1 MHYSEEDKIKINDN
15 FNYLFTYDKNDI
27 LLEKKILRNERKK
40 YFRIQ
45 CEYCKREF
53 DVRSDYKIKKC
64 KYCCNCYENSFAH
77 YLEIELKLN
86 INDVWDFEL
95 NNKNPYLIYKS
106 THDKIWIK
114 CSKHGSYI
122 SDPGHF
128 KGDNKR
134 KGTRCPKCANELIGI
149 DKKFTYEYIKEY
161 IESFGYKILSKKYNG
176 INDYIIL
183 QCPFE
188 HEPYKA
194 TFHNFKNHNRRC
206 PHCDISK
213 GELIIMN
220 WLKEHNIE
228 YIYEKTFD
236 DLLGISGGKLSYD
249 FYLPKHNLLI
259 EYQGEYHDGSVSN
272 QTKEQFERQQEHDR
286 RKRIYAI
293 KNNIKLLEI
302 WYWDFDSIEEILKEV
317 LQEDECKKCN
327 PNDNAIFPPFG
338 EEWN

>member
-161 IESFGYKILSKKYNG
+161 IPDFDVIEFYENLEKAEGYVLVRSNERIDHVIGELYDVDERIKESYYKLKCFELLLFFSITNFSKNNSLSLSKSQIEIVESVKNDLISNLDSKITIDELSSKYG
-176 INDYIIL
+176 
-183 QCPFE
+183 
-188 HEPYKA
+188 
-194 TFHNFKNHNRRC
+194 
-206 PHCDISK
+206 ISK
-213 GELIIMN
+213 TS
-220 WLKEHNIE
+220 LKNCFKEVYGKPIFKWRKE
-228 YIYEKTFD
+228 Y
-236 DLLGISGGKLSYD
+236 KLDYACR
-249 FYLPKHNLLI
+249 LI
-259 EYQGEYHDGSVSN
+259 EEDDYSISEISKIVGYASPSKFGQAFKEYVGCTPS
-272 QTKEQFERQQEHDR
+272 E
-286 RKRIYAI
+286 Y
-293 KNNIKLLEI
+293 KN
-302 WYWDFDSIEEILKEV
+302 
-317 LQEDECKKCN
+317 
-327 PNDNAIFPPFG
+327 
-338 EEWN
+338 